1 MEDLDCPSPS
11 RRQSSRLRSPR
22 AFPGGVEAWWRSGH
36 PMNARGKDFGDI
48 RDKEPPQPSGNKN
61 LPGVNLQMMDGERP
75 QKFRIGEIDRPGV
88 LRKKFERF
96 EQGPVLD
103 VMAELRTVV
112 NSVEGVPEH
121 EARCALSERSGSGPL
136 EHGSVEFGDAQ
147 FQTIGCQVPA

>member
-1 MEDLDCPSPS
+1 
-11 RRQSSRLRSPR
+11 
-22 AFPGGVEAWWRSGH
+22 
-36 PMNARGKDFGDI
+36 MNARGKDFGDI
-48 RDKEPPQPSGNKN
+48 RDKDKDPPKPPGNKN
-61 LPGVNLQMMDGERP
+61 LPGVNLQIMDGERP

-121 EARCALSERSGSGPL
+121 EARCALSERSGSGPWST
-136 EHGSVEFGDAQ
+136 EASSSVMPNSRQSAAKSRRRRPIQ
-147 FQTIGCQVPA
+147 SLP